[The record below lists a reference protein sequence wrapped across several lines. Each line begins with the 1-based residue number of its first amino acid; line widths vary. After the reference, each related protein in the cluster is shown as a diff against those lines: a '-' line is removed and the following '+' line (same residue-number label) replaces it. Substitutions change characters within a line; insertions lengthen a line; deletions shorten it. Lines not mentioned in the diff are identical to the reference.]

1 MDAIAR
7 TKYVRMSPRKVRRV
21 ADMVRGKNVDEA
33 INILHFTAKA
43 AAQPVEKTIRSAVAN
58 LINNTDEGAKLDPE
72 SLVIKEI
79 RVDEGP
85 TLKRYRA
92 GSMGR
97 VMRIRKR
104 TSHIHVRVGTED

>member
-7 TKYVRMSPRKVRRV
+7 TKYVPMSPRKVRRV
-21 ADMVRGKNVDEA
+21 ADLVRGKNVDEA
-33 INILHFTAKA
+33 INILSFTPKA
-43 AAQPVEKTIRSAVAN
+43 AALPVEKTIRSAVAN
-58 LINNTDEGAKLDPE
+58 LINNTDEGAKVEPE
-72 SLVIKEI
+72 SLMIKEI